1 MVTIG
6 LLIAVVAVIGS
17 AYYCGNK
24 IGYYDGFEEG
34 MDAAIA
40 TYEEVLREE
49 AVKA

>member
-1 MVTIG
+1 MTALG

-40 TYEEVLREE
+40 TYEETLREE
-49 AVKA
+49 ALRA